1 MHLPMEISIRDVR
14 PADASGV
21 ASLLTQ
27 LGYRSSG
34 DEAGERLAEWR
45 ESPLSRVI
53 VAADGRRVAGVL
65 AIHAIPFLEHAGR
78 RGRVVCLVVDEAYR
92 GQGLGARL
100 MAAAEVEARRLGCTE
115 IEVTSSRARAG
126 AHAFYQR
133 MGYRDC
139 CDRSARFLRP
149 LPPGRA

>member
-1 MHLPMEISIRDVR
+1 MEISIRDAR
-14 PADASGV
+14 LADASGV

-27 LGYRSSG
+27 LGYRSGS

-78 RGRVVCLVVDEAYR
+78 RGRADGSGSASI
-92 GQGLGARL
+92 
-100 MAAAEVEARRLGCTE
+100 
-115 IEVTSSRARAG
+115 IE
-126 AHAFYQR
+126 
-133 MGYRDC
+133 
-139 CDRSARFLRP
+139 
-149 LPPGRA
+149 

>member
-1 MHLPMEISIRDVR
+1 MEISIRDARAV
-14 PADASGV
+14 DASGV

-27 LGYRSSG
+27 LGYRSSS
-34 DEAGERLAEWR
+34 DEAAERLAEWR
-45 ESPLSRVI
+45 ESPLSGVI

-92 GQGLGARL
+92 GQGLGTRL
-100 MAAAEVEARRLGCTE
+100 MAAAEAEARRLGCTD
-115 IEVTSSRARAG
+115 IEVTSSRTRTE
-126 AHAFYQR
+126 AHAFYLR
-133 MGYRDC
+133 MGYHDC

-149 LPPGRA
+149 LPPGPGMVA